1 MNCTSLTSLTLPA
14 SIISLGDD
22 AFRNCS
28 ALSELNIN
36 SDIVGSSFYR
46 KSFTGAPVSIV
57 NMNENITSIGSYAFK
72 GASISSILIPASVKS
87 IGSSAFYESL
97 TLESVSFAPNSILQ
111 IIDGSAFR
119 GCSKLKSFDASN
131 CNNVTSI
138 EYEAFYRCGI
148 EEFKIG
154 TITPPYFDIS
164 YRPRVAN
171 LYVPKGC
178 VDAYKASD
186 WGSFC
191 TNILEL
197 E

>member
-1 MNCTSLTSLTLPA
+1 MSSMRSSKGRGIVWTSLAVAAALLPF
-14 SIISLGDD
+14 G
-22 AFRNCS
+22 
-28 ALSELNIN
+28 
-36 SDIVGSSFYR
+36 
-46 KSFTGAPVSIV
+46 
-57 NMNENITSIGSYAFK
+57 IGSYAFS

-87 IGSSAFYESL
+87 IGSYAFYESL

-111 IIDGSAFR
+111 VIDGSAFY

-131 CNNVTSI
+131 CNNVTLI
-138 EYEAFYRCGI
+138 EYLAFYGFEI

-154 TITPPYFDIS
+154 TMTPPYS
-164 YRPRVAN
+164 NGSNLRVAN

-186 WGSFC
+186 WRSFC